1 MVFRKQNSLPAL
13 QLQWRPLHHL
23 HHARALL
30 HNGSSPEHLQDSG
43 LGHHAVD
50 GGPHLTL
57 DLPCILRSHPQYP
70 IVSSDNIA
78 NSKVSISIYLNLDEC
93 CSIIILS

>member
-1 MVFRKQNSLPAL
+1 MVFRNLNSLPAL

-30 HNGSSPEHLQDSG
+30 HHGSSPEHLQDSG

-57 DLPCILRSHPQYP
+57 NLSCILRSHSQYP
-70 IVSSDNIA
+70 IVIFR
-78 NSKVSISIYLNLDEC
+78 
-93 CSIIILS
+93 

>member
-1 MVFRKQNSLPAL
+1 MVVRNQNSLPAL

-23 HHARALL
+23 HHAWALL
-30 HNGSSPEHLQDSG
+30 HNGSPPEHLQDSG

-57 DLPCILRSHPQYP
+57 DLSSILRSHPQYP

-78 NSKVSISIYLNLDEC
+78 NSKVSISLYLNLDEC